1 MFTFKK
7 ITVGF
12 LVIWGL
18 AACDN
23 EQEMVIK
30 PERVD
35 VREGNEVQK
44 SKPQDNVP
52 SYEAPSIIYME
63 VG

>member
-12 LVIWGL
+12 LVIWSL

-35 VREGNEVQK
+35 VQEENEVQK
-44 SKPQDNVP
+44 QTTSFPV
-52 SYEAPSIIYME
+52 SCSTMRH
-63 VG
+63 